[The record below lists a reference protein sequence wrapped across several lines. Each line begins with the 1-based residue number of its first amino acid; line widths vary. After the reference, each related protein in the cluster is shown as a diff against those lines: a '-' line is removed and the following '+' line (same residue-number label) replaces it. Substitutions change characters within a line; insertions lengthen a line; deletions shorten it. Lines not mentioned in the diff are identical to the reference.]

1 MNLRIPGPTP
11 CPDNVL
17 QAMSRQMVNHRGTV
31 FTDLLGRLTERMK
44 QLFQTKNDLFFL
56 SCSGTGVLEAMVVN
70 TLSPGDKVLCVSI
83 GAFGNRFA
91 QIAETYGAKLDTIE
105 FEWGTAAD
113 PEKVAEAVGKDS
125 YKAVMVT
132 HNETSTGVTN
142 DLGAISKA
150 VRGVAPDIL
159 MLVDAVSSLGSI
171 PCPVD
176 EWDLDMV
183 GTGSQKAWMV
193 PPGLT
198 MISVSARAWKAYEES
213 KMPRFYLDV
222 GKAKSFLERPTPQ
235 TPWTPTVSIFYALD
249 VALEQLV
256 KEGVDG
262 IAKRHQK
269 LGDAARNGVK
279 SLGLELFADEK
290 HASNTVTAV
299 KAPDGMDA
307 NDLRKIVREEY
318 DTELAGGQ
326 GKLAG
331 KVFRIGHLGYCSVE
345 DIDATIDALRKALPK
360 LGYKLP

>member
-1 MNLRIPGPTP
+1 
-11 CPDNVL
+11 
-17 QAMSRQMVNHRGTV
+17 MSRQMVNHRGPVYTE
-31 FTDLLGRLTERMK
+31 LLGRLTERMQ
-44 QLFQTKNDLFFL
+44 QLFQTKNDLYFL

-83 GAFGNRFA
+83 GSFGNRFA
-91 QIAETYGAKLDTIE
+91 QIAETYGAKVDTIE

-113 PEKVAEAVGKDS
+113 PAKVAEALGKDS
-125 YKAVMVT
+125 YKAVLVT

-142 DLGAISKA
+142 DLGAIAKA
-150 VRGVAPDIL
+150 IRGVAPDIL
-159 MLVDAVSSLGSI
+159 ILVDAVSSLGSI

-198 MISVSARAWKAYEES
+198 MVSVSPRAWKAYEQS

-222 GKAKSFLERPTPQ
+222 GKAKSFFERATPQ

-249 VALEQLV
+249 VALEQLI
-256 KEGVDG
+256 KEGVEG
-262 IAKRHQK
+262 IAERHQK
-269 LGDAARNGVK
+269 LADRAREGVK
-279 SLGLELFADEK
+279 SLGLELLADEK

-331 KVFRIGHLGYCSVE
+331 KVFRIGHLGFCSLE
-345 DIDATIDALRKALPK
+345 EIDTAIDGLRQALPK
-360 LGYKLP
+360 MGYKLP